1 MECLDLEQE
10 KKYLARIEQLKV
22 GDWIKDTQGRTWR
35 IIERPGLKL
44 YRTLYVVECFE
55 EIPEDG
61 YFWRLPLAQK
71 YLSWGSDNLTSHFA
85 RKTRASKKAKEIF
98 LRNIV
103 KAEFDIDPTWWEP
116 KLLYQK
122 GVKNAR

>member
-1 MECLDLEQE
+1 MECLDRKQE
-10 KKYLARIEQLKV
+10 KDYLARIEKLKV

-35 IIERPGLKL
+35 IIEKPGLKL

-55 EIPEDG
+55 EISENG
-61 YFWRLPLAQK
+61 CFWILPLAQK
-71 YLSWGSDNLTSHFA
+71 YLSWGVGTRTSHFA
-85 RKTRASKKAKEIF
+85 RKTRASKKAMEIF
-98 LRNIV
+98 QRNIE
-103 KAEFDIDPTWWEP
+103 KAELEINPSWWEP

>member
-35 IIERPGLKL
+35 IIERPGLKFS
-44 YRTLYVVECFE
+44 RTLYVVECFE
-55 EIPEDG
+55 EIPEYG
-61 YFWRLPLAQK
+61 HFWILSLAQK
-71 YLSWGSDNLTSHFA
+71 YLSWGSGIFTSHFA
-85 RKTRASKKAKEIF
+85 RKTRASKNALEIF
-98 LRNIV
+98 QRNIE
-103 KAEFDIDPTWWEP
+103 KAEFRIDPTWWEP

>member
-10 KKYLARIEQLKV
+10 KEYLARIEKLKV

-44 YRTLYVVECFE
+44 SRALYVVECFE
-55 EIPEDG
+55 EIPENG
-61 YFWRLPLAQK
+61 CFWRLPLAQK
-71 YLSWGSDNLTSHFA
+71 YLSWGSGILTSHFA
-85 RKTRASKKAKEIF
+85 RKTRASKKAMEMF
-98 LRNIV
+98 LRNIY
-103 KAEFDIDPTWWEP
+103 KAEFNIDPTWWEP